1 MAKNK
6 TLRTR
11 EAGAL
16 VEQVCYKRAQRTDDA
31 KTRAEKKK
39 RTSEVMQKYNQ
50 KTSIRKFELM
60 LAANFRPGDVV
71 GTVTYRDDCLPED
84 RKAADRKFRYFRQKL
99 ASHYKARGVELVVFW
114 STEHKH
120 GDGRWHHHFILPSTG
135 DDYDAIRAAWIYGDD
150 IELRPLQVDKEKNY
164 ATLAA
169 YYAKESRERLGLRA
183 WSYTRNAKKPVEE
196 VDRMDDDFQ
205 LQPPKGV
212 QVLERTSI
220 ETPFGSFQYIKY
232 LRPVGFIRRPYAR
245 RRRRKN

>member
-1 MAKNK
+1 MVKNK

-11 EAGAL
+11 DAGAL
-16 VEQVCYKRAQRTDDA
+16 VEQVYYQRVQRTDDEQVRSI
-31 KTRAEKKK
+31 KREK
-39 RTSEVMQKYNQ
+39 TSEVMKRYNR
-50 KTSIRKFELM
+50 KASVRKFELM

-71 GTVTYRDDCLPED
+71 GTVTYDDSSLPED

-99 ASHYKARGVELVVFW
+99 AAHYKSRGVEMVVFW

-150 IELRPLQVDKEKNY
+150 IELKPLRVDKVKNY

-169 YYAKESRERLGLRA
+169 YYAKEAREQLGLRS

-196 VDRMDDDFQ
+196 IDRVDDDFQ
-205 LQPPKGV
+205 LQTPDGV
-212 QVLERTSI
+212 LVLEKTSI
-220 ETPFGSFQYIKY
+220 ETPFGRFEYIKY
-232 LRPVGFIRRPYAR
+232 LRYYTDIPRPRAR
-245 RRRRKN
+245 RRRRRN

>member
-11 EAGAL
+11 DAGAL
-16 VEQVCYKRAQRTDDA
+16 VEQVCYQRVQRTDDDQVRSI
-31 KTRAEKKK
+31 KREK
-39 RTSEVMQKYNQ
+39 TSEVMKRYNR
-50 KTSIRKFELM
+50 KASVRKFELM
-60 LAANFRPGDVV
+60 LASNFRPGDVV
-71 GTVTYRDDCLPED
+71 GTVTYDDEHLPVD

-99 ASHYKARGVELVVFW
+99 AAHYKARGVEMVVFW

-135 DDYDAIRAAWIYGDD
+135 DDYDAIRAAWSYGDD
-150 IELRPLQVDKEKNY
+150 IELKPLRVDKAKNY
-164 ATLAA
+164 STLAA
-169 YYAKESRERLGLRA
+169 YYAKEARERLGLRA

-196 VDRMDDDFQ
+196 IDRVDDDFQ

-220 ETPFGSFQYIKY
+220 ETPYGSFQYLKY
-232 LRPVGFIRRPYAR
+232 LRPADFINRPHAR
-245 RRRRKN
+245 RRRRRN